1 MNMPDFEPKQENWF
15 YCKLCQVI
23 AYQYDCC
30 GNTSCSGGGC
40 DVCCPVTPSKV
51 IDRMIRDGT
60 APDES
65 TIPHLEDGMTKLLRE
80 SREAE
85 TDLGIGGASG

>member
-1 MNMPDFEPKQENWF
+1 
-15 YCKLCQVI
+15 
-23 AYQYDCC
+23 
-30 GNTSCSGGGC
+30 
-40 DVCCPVTPSKV
+40 
-51 IDRMIRDGT
+51 MIRDGT